1 MSHNLEEDFMGL
13 SRNNENYDIT
23 KQWKPQLHMSFPSKI
38 FTWPQASGSHFRT
51 LEEKQE
57 MEEDVTGTTSME
69 MRCERSW
76 RPVCFVCASRV
87 HASRERREASKYIV
101 EMIGGKVSYWSSDP
115 SVECYE
121 NYRWIPLYKNTSQ
134 MSLPSNVFPPTMC
147 LFSSHTSFENVRE
160 ILFQTVCLSNKFS
173 AEGSIIMN
181 SRYKGGEGSEN
192 LWRVMGG
199 TCLLP
204 YLANGRETLLLTIQ
218 VLRQWQRWTTQE
230 ARCVHLLQAFAWI
243 FVGIPS
249 MTESLQLS
257 AQPRGRFPGMDQ

>member
-1 MSHNLEEDFMGL
+1 
-13 SRNNENYDIT
+13 
-23 KQWKPQLHMSFPSKI
+23 MSFPRKI
-38 FTWPQASGSHFRT
+38 STRSQASGSHFRT

-57 MEEDVTGTTSME
+57 MEEDVTGTTCME
-69 MRCERSW
+69 MHCERSW
-76 RPVCFVCASRV
+76 RPMCFVCASRV
-87 HASRERREASKYIV
+87 RASRERREASKYIV
-101 EMIGGKVSYWSSDP
+101 QMIGRKVSYWSSDP

-181 SRYKGGEGSEN
+181 SFYKGWEGSGN
-192 LWRVMGG
+192 LWRVMGV

-204 YLANGRETLLLTIQ
+204 YWANGRETLLLTKQ
-218 VLRQWQRWTTQE
+218 QE
-230 ARCVHLLQAFAWI
+230 RTDSYW
-243 FVGIPS
+243 VGN
-249 MTESLQLS
+249 
-257 AQPRGRFPGMDQ
+257 